1 MILTLHNA
9 IMMKR
14 GRLPVHGAMVKIN
27 LKGDKSANIIFMGD
41 TGAGKSESL
50 EAFRKQFKEGK

>member
-1 MILTLHNA
+1 
-9 IMMKR
+9 MKR